1 MPRDF
6 PPIVLFKN
14 STLLSFCF
22 TCGCVDV
29 FLFVS
34 FLGCSFLSHPLP
46 SHTHTLSWLIP
57 SEQKLKNEVVVLVAE
72 DCRTN
77 YTVSCSFLNSLW
89 RLTVHFLS
97 CKSTAY
103 RSSCLLV
110 AGRRMQET
118 SGFRSYR
125 RKLIAEFK
133 CKRRWQEN
141 IIFSFTI
148 KSKQVL
154 F

>member
-1 MPRDF
+1 MC
-6 PPIVLFKN
+6 
-14 STLLSFCF
+14 FCF
-22 TCGCVDV
+22 YFFGV
-29 FLFVS
+29 FLPVPS
-34 FLGCSFLSHPLP
+34 FPFT
-46 SHTHTLSWLIP
+46 HTHTLSWLIP
-57 SEQKLKNEVVVLVAE
+57 SEQKLKNEEVVLIAE

-97 CKSTAY
+97 CKSTAH

-110 AGRRMQET
+110 AGRRMQEA

-133 CKRRWQEN
+133 CKWRWQEN
-141 IIFSFTI
+141 ILFSFTI